1 MCSFL
6 TPFSF
11 SQKTITKKL
20 LFRTILQVLLYP
32 KITIKE
38 LRPLDLEGGYL
49 IDGFPSVGFSS
60 VIATESMIHTSQFKL
75 AGIMDSDIFPSISL
89 IKDGKPN
96 YPTRIFVNDD
106 LRVAAFLSHL
116 TIDQSIHKNIARKML
131 RWAKDQKISLIVSS
145 VPMKT
150 TEDNQK
156 IIAVG
161 STKNATKKIEEIGLQ
176 TLKHGT
182 IPGIP
187 GVLLNEGSL
196 IQQDVIVILF
206 HSDGTQPDFRS
217 SASLCMAISQLI
229 PGTSCDIAALQVE
242 AEKVEKVIKKEVD
255 EARQLK
261 DSMYR

>member
-1 MCSFL
+1 
-6 TPFSF
+6 
-11 SQKTITKKL
+11 
-20 LFRTILQVLLYP
+20 LYP

-38 LRPLDLEGGYL
+38 LRPLNLEGGYL

-75 AGIMDSDIFPSISL
+75 AGIIDSDVFPPISL

-96 YPTRIFVNDD
+96 FPTRLFVNDE
-106 LRVAAFLSHL
+106 LKVAAFLSHL
-116 TIDQSIHKNIARKML
+116 AVEESLQKNIARKML

-145 VPMKT
+145 VSVKSIDGN
-150 TEDNQK
+150 EE

-161 STKNATKKIEEIGLQ
+161 STDNARKKIKELGLK
-176 TLKHGT
+176 TLEHGT

-196 IQQDVIVILF
+196 TQQDVVVVLF
-206 HSDGTQPDFRS
+206 HSEGTSPDFRS
-217 SASLCMAISQLI
+217 SAKLCMAMTQLI
-229 PGTSCDIAALQVE
+229 PGASCDIAALQKE
-242 AEKVEKVIKKEVD
+242 AEKIEQVIKKDVD
-255 EARQLK
+255 EARDLK

>member
-1 MCSFL
+1 
-6 TPFSF
+6 
-11 SQKTITKKL
+11 
-20 LFRTILQVLLYP
+20 LYP

-38 LRPLDLEGGYL
+38 LRPLNLEGGYL

-75 AGIMDSDIFPSISL
+75 AGIIDSDIFPPISL

-96 YPTRIFVNDD
+96 YPTRIFVNEE
-106 LRVAAFLSHL
+106 LKVAAFLSHL
-116 TIDQSIHKNIARKML
+116 AVEEPVHRNIARKML

-145 VPMKT
+145 VSVKS
-150 TEDNQK
+150 TENNEEV
-156 IIAVG
+156 IVVG
-161 STKNATKKIEEIGLQ
+161 STDNARKKIKELGLK
-176 TLKHGT
+176 TLNHGT

-196 IQQDVIVILF
+196 TQQDVIVILF
-206 HSDGTQPDFRS
+206 HSDGTSPDFRS
-217 SASLCMAISQLI
+217 SAKLCMVMSQLI

-242 AEKVEKVIKKEVD
+242 AEKIEKVIKKDVD
-255 EARQLK
+255 EARHLK